1 MIDGGEKFR
10 LPKPYDKDKLKNYI
24 DTLENEYSIKSQKI
38 EKLRARVD
46 NANAQD
52 PKDLYHI
59 WKDIYKLD
67 KNEKL
72 DLWWE
77 IVEN

>member
-72 DLWWE
+72 DLW
-77 IVEN
+77 